1 MRVDEIRDYCLNCK
15 IRPCQNNG
23 CPLKNNIPNFIH
35 ETDTKKA
42 YEILCNTT
50 VLPAV
55 CGRICPHEKQCQGSC
70 VRGIKGKPVSIGKME
85 TYIGDESIKNK
96 YEIPKDID
104 VILKQK
110 KVAVMGG
117 GPAGLTCASFLAKK
131 GVKVTIFDK
140 HENLGGILEH
150 GIPEFRLE
158 KNIVRDTINKILNLG
173 INFERNKELGKN
185 IFIEELTN
193 NFDAVFIAIG
203 ANVSTKMNIPGE
215 NFNGVFGGN
224 ELLEYKK
231 FKDFTGKKVAISGGG
246 NVAMDTSRTIKRLGA
261 DRVYV
266 IYRRAEEQMPAE
278 RKEIQ
283 DAKNEGIEF
292 LFQTNILEV
301 LAKDNKNVSGLE
313 CIKTELVK
321 KEGET
326 RLSPVNIKGSNFN
339 IDIDNV
345 VMCIGSKIEEKPL
358 ENFEKDKWGYIQVNE
373 KMQTGISKVFAGGD
387 VVGEKKTVAWAA
399 RSGRNAAENIIEFLK
414 NNK

>member
-1 MRVDEIRDYCLNCK
+1 
-15 IRPCQNNG
+15 
-23 CPLKNNIPNFIH
+23 
-35 ETDTKKA
+35 
-42 YEILCNTT
+42 
-50 VLPAV
+50 
-55 CGRICPHEKQCQGSC
+55 
-70 VRGIKGKPVSIGKME
+70 
-85 TYIGDESIKNK
+85 
-96 YEIPKDID
+96 
-104 VILKQK
+104 
-110 KVAVMGG
+110 
-117 GPAGLTCASFLAKK
+117 
-131 GVKVTIFDK
+131 
-140 HENLGGILEH
+140 
-150 GIPEFRLE
+150 
-158 KNIVRDTINKILNLG
+158 
-173 INFERNKELGKN
+173 
-185 IFIEELTN
+185 
-193 NFDAVFIAIG
+193 
-203 ANVSTKMNIPGE
+203 
-215 NFNGVFGGN
+215 
-224 ELLEYKK
+224 
-231 FKDFTGKKVAISGGG
+231 
-246 NVAMDTSRTIKRLGA
+246 
-261 DRVYV
+261 
-266 IYRRAEEQMPAE
+266 MPAE